1 MEVTLLASRER
12 YWNILFLVMLGNID
26 QMNEHFENFL
36 PNDLNVTDSGQK
48 KQLGESM
55 KSFYFDDKSIS
66 TDTTKEF
73 MMVST

>member
-1 MEVTLLASRER
+1 
-12 YWNILFLVMLGNID
+12 MLGNID

-36 PNDLNVTDSGQK
+36 PNDLNVTDAGQRN
-48 KQLGESM
+48 QLGESLR
-55 KSFYFDDKSIS
+55 SFYFGDKPIS

>member
-1 MEVTLLASRER
+1 
-12 YWNILFLVMLGNID
+12 MLGNID

-36 PNDLNVTDSGQK
+36 PNDLNVTDAKQK
-48 KQLGESM
+48 NQLGESL
-55 KSFYFDDKSIS
+55 KSFYFNDKSIS